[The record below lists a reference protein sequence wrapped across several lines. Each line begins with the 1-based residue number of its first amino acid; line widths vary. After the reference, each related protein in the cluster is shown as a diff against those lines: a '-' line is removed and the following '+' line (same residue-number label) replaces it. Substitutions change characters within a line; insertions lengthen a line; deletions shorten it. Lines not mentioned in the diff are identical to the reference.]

1 MILVSDLRE
10 GSENSTQLEF
20 NLFAIVPVPSKN
32 PSGTLKKRKKVRVKQ
47 SEDFSNITPLFNIEM
62 F

>member
-1 MILVSDLRE
+1 MILVSNLRE

-20 NLFAIVPVPSKN
+20 NLFAIVPVPS
-32 PSGTLKKRKKVRVKQ
+32 LKKRKKVRVKQ
-47 SEDFSNITPLFNIEM
+47 SENFSNITPLLNIEM